1 MEANT
6 CNKIIIRKQNNR
18 IADNME
24 STQQEAGRMAAL
36 PLPRSTYACVANV
49 AKLNLCPR
57 NNPLVTRYVDQGLK
71 LLEAKAVLKF
81 EI

>member
-1 MEANT
+1 
-6 CNKIIIRKQNNR
+6 
-18 IADNME
+18 
-24 STQQEAGRMAAL
+24 MAAL